1 MYNKDTLKNSHLKK
15 RQMAHHRLSPV
26 THNMYEVFMETDF
39 THGAQET
46 EIRGTSSRKEEV
58 PLETIEEHFY
68 HDGNSELG
76 SCFHTCRSFFH
87 FIFLISMKKFDVP
100 RD

>member
-1 MYNKDTLKNSHLKK
+1 MYNKNTLKNSHLKK
-15 RQMAHHRLSPV
+15 KQMTHHRLSPV

-76 SCFHTCRSFFH
+76 SCFHTRC
-87 FIFLISMKKFDVP
+87 L
-100 RD
+100 

>member
-1 MYNKDTLKNSHLKK
+1 MYNKNTLKNGHLKK
-15 RQMAHHRLSPV
+15 IQMAHHRLSPV
-26 THNMYEVFMETDF
+26 THNMYEVLTEIHRISQTDF

-76 SCFHTCRSFFH
+76 SCFHTRC
-87 FIFLISMKKFDVP
+87 L
-100 RD
+100 

>member
-1 MYNKDTLKNSHLKK
+1 
-15 RQMAHHRLSPV
+15 
-26 THNMYEVFMETDF
+26 MYEVFMETDF

-76 SCFHTCRSFFH
+76 SCFHTRC
-87 FIFLISMKKFDVP
+87 L
-100 RD
+100 

>member
-1 MYNKDTLKNSHLKK
+1 
-15 RQMAHHRLSPV
+15 MAHHRLSPV
-26 THNMYEVFMETDF
+26 THNMYEVLAETYRISQTDF

-68 HDGNSELG
+68 HDGKSELG
-76 SCFHTCRSFFH
+76 SCFHTRC
-87 FIFLISMKKFDVP
+87 L
-100 RD
+100 

>member
-1 MYNKDTLKNSHLKK
+1 MYNKDTLKNGHLKK
-15 RQMAHHRLSPV
+15 IQMAHHRLSPV
-26 THNMYEVFMETDF
+26 THNMYEALTEIHRISQTDF

-76 SCFHTCRSFFH
+76 SCFHTRC
-87 FIFLISMKKFDVP
+87 L
-100 RD
+100 

>member
-1 MYNKDTLKNSHLKK
+1 MYNKDTLKNGHLKK
-15 RQMAHHRLSPV
+15 IQMAHHRLSPV
-26 THNMYEVFMETDF
+26 THNMYEVLTEIHRISQTDF

-76 SCFHTCRSFFH
+76 SCFHTRC
-87 FIFLISMKKFDVP
+87 L
-100 RD
+100 